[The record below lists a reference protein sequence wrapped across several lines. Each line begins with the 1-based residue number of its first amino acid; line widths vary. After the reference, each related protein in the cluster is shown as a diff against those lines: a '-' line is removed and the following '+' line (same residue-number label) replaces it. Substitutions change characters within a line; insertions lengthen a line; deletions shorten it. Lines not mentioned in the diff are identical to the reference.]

1 MNTEILTLDLSFRRK
16 SLIGYSV
23 GMALYVLVVV
33 ALYPAFKDSNELDQF
48 SQQSEGLAALFGIT
62 GSLTTPEGW
71 LNANIYANF
80 LPLLVLL
87 LTIGYGAASLAGQEA
102 DGHLELVLS
111 LPFTRTKV
119 VVEKIGAL
127 GVQAL
132 IFTVVTLASVLVG
145 HWFELTVSTAALIT
159 TTLAAMLLGID
170 FGLLA
175 LGIGARTGARGTAI
189 GIAATVAAA
198 SYLVSAMAPLVDW
211 LKPLRYLSLFY
222 WSVAN
227 DQLENGVSVGAF
239 ALLVGVA
246 VALGSWSVWEF
257 RRHDLS

>member
-1 MNTEILTLDLSFRRK
+1 VNTEILTLDLSFRRK

-23 GMALYVLVVV
+23 GMALYVLIVV

-87 LTIGYGAASLAGQEA
+87 LTIGYGASSLAGQEA

-127 GVQAL
+127 GV
-132 IFTVVTLASVLVG
+132 
-145 HWFELTVSTAALIT
+145 
-159 TTLAAMLLGID
+159 
-170 FGLLA
+170 
-175 LGIGARTGARGTAI
+175 
-189 GIAATVAAA
+189 
-198 SYLVSAMAPLVDW
+198 
-211 LKPLRYLSLFY
+211 
-222 WSVAN
+222 
-227 DQLENGVSVGAF
+227 
-239 ALLVGVA
+239 
-246 VALGSWSVWEF
+246 
-257 RRHDLS
+257 